1 MKISVDS
8 RRCGAGKTAGIGG
21 IFDRIQLH
29 TQRNESVLVTV
40 SSIKLIEQYYK
51 QFPDATVITSET
63 VDNVQA
69 HLHNAF
75 NNGAE
80 LIIITHKAFLE
91 SQILSGTRGLYNLII
106 DEAFDPWRSQTY
118 EQSALDINFDWNV
131 LLAATPVND
140 IEGWNTLHLKH
151 NIRTN
156 TISNSSNFVRDIYNT
171 NWRMYIKT
179 EQYES
184 WTMDGTRRVE
194 FVQELDPGILSGWCS
209 VHVAAAAFEKTF
221 MYWWVLKHGI
231 HIKVTKPFEPHT
243 TQITIHYP
251 EDGHGGTTWSKY
263 KTLNQPEIKQ
273 TFRDYV
279 NAVGAPL
286 LRLKNNND
294 FTVMNNSE
302 VIGHNAA
309 GINGKSHY
317 EHVVMESTLN
327 PTPLMGEWL
336 KMQASNY
343 LPSTTRAD
351 VALFEARTGYIFY
364 QVGMRCSLRDERPAH
379 FYVIDNRA
387 VIALTYYFDNVKMA
401 DIHYKSDRGPAPLT
415 GAEKSRANRA
425 LKKNP
430 EKYKGMKYRD
440 ILDDL
445 LRKS

>member
-40 SSIKLIEQYYK
+40 PSIKLIEQYYK

-80 LIIITHKAFLE
+80 LIIITHKAFQE

-118 EQSALDINFDWNV
+118 EQSSLDINFKWDS
-131 LLAATPVND
+131 LLMATPVD
-140 IEGWNTLHLKH
+140 ETWNTLHLTYD
-151 NIRTN
+151 IRTN

-194 FVQELDPGILSGWCS
+194 FVQELNPAVLSDWHS

-231 HIKVTKPFEPHT
+231 DIKVTKPFEPHT

-251 EDGHGGTTWSKY
+251 DDGHGGTTWSKY
-263 KTLNQPEIKQ
+263 KTLNQPEIKGI
-273 TFRDYV
+273 FRDYV

-302 VIGHNAA
+302 VISHNAA

-343 LPSTTRAD
+343 LPSTIKAD

-364 QVGMRCSLRDERPAH
+364 QVGMRCCLRDDKPAH

-387 VIALTYYFDNVKMA
+387 VISLAGYFNAPITKE
-401 DIHYKSDRGPAPLT
+401 IHYKSDKGPAPLT
-415 GAEKSRANRA
+415 PTEKQRARRA
-425 LKKNP
+425 KKKYP
-430 EKYKGMKYRD
+430 EQYTDKSYRE